1 MPFAIFVP
9 SWFKFRVSTPDFQQL
24 RVLVLESRR
33 RNEMAALVSTY
44 GGRPVAAPALRE
56 IPLESNPEA
65 LALADALKRGAF
77 DIVILLTGVG
87 TRVLLDV
94 VQAASSRDEF
104 VAALARTK
112 VVPRGPKPLAVLRE
126 LKITPWVT
134 VPEPNTWRELL
145 IALDEKAGSLRGQR
159 IAVQEYGKPNDE
171 LLHALEARGASVT
184 SVPVYRWALPDDIEP
199 LRGAVTAI
207 VRGELDVTLFT
218 TSVQVVHL
226 MQVADSMGQSNAIR
240 DALRRMVVASIGPTC
255 TEELRNQG
263 IAADLEASHPKMG
276 FLVREA
282 AERSPDLLRLKR
294 RT

>member
-1 MPFAIFVP
+1 
-9 SWFKFRVSTPDFQQL
+9 
-24 RVLVLESRR
+24 
-33 RNEMAALVSTY
+33 
-44 GGRPVAAPALRE
+44 
-56 IPLESNPEA
+56 
-65 LALADALKRGAF
+65 
-77 DIVILLTGVG
+77 
-87 TRVLLDV
+87 
-94 VQAASSRDEF
+94 

-126 LKITPWVT
+126 LKITPWIT

-145 IALDEKAGSLRGQR
+145 NALDEVAGGLQPSGSLRGQR

-171 LLHALEARGASVT
+171 LLRALEARGASVT

-199 LRGAVTAI
+199 LRSAVNAI
-207 VRGELDVTLFT
+207 VRGELDVALFT
-218 TSVQVVHL
+218 TSVQIVHL
-226 MQVADSMGQSNAIR
+226 MQVADSMGRSSATR

>member
-1 MPFAIFVP
+1 VIFAIFVT
-9 SWFKFRVSTPDFQQL
+9 VVVPDFQQL

-56 IPLESNPEA
+56 IPLESNPDA
-65 LALADALKRGAF
+65 LAFADTLQHDAF

-87 TRVLLDV
+87 TRALLDV
-94 VQAASSRDEF
+94 VETTSSRDEF

-112 VVPRGPKPLAVLRE
+112 IVPRGPKPLAVLRE
-126 LKITPWVT
+126 LKITPWIT

-145 IALDEKAGSLRGQR
+145 TALDEKVGGSLHGQR

-171 LLHALEARGASVT
+171 LLRALEARGASVT

-199 LRGAVTAI
+199 LRGAVSGI
-207 VRGELDVTLFT
+207 VRGDLDVALFT

-226 MQVADSMGQSNAIR
+226 MQVADSMGQSNAVR

-282 AERSPDLLRLKR
+282 AERSPELLRLKR
-294 RT
+294 RN

>member
-1 MPFAIFVP
+1 MSNP
-9 SWFKFRVSTPDFQQL
+9 SFQGL
-24 RVLVLESRR
+24 SVLVLESRR

-56 IPLESNPEA
+56 VPLESNPEA

-126 LKITPWVT
+126 LKITPWIT

-145 IALDEKAGSLRGQR
+145 TALDEKAESLRGQR

-171 LLHALEARGASVT
+171 LLRALEARGASVT

-199 LRGAVTAI
+199 LRGAVNAI
-207 VRGELDVTLFT
+207 VRGELDVALFT
-218 TSVQVVHL
+218 TSVQIVHL
-226 MQVADSMGQSNAIR
+226 MQVADSTGQSNAIR

>member
-1 MPFAIFVP
+1 VP
-9 SWFKFRVSTPDFQQL
+9 NPDFQQL
-24 RVLVLESRR
+24 SVLVLESRR

-94 VQAASSRDEF
+94 VQVTSSRDEF

-126 LKITPWVT
+126 LKITPWIT

-145 IALDEKAGSLRGQR
+145 TALDEKAGSLRGQR

-171 LLHALEARGASVT
+171 LLRALEARGASVT
-184 SVPVYRWALPDDIEP
+184 SVPFYRWALPDDIEP
-199 LRGAVTAI
+199 LRSAVNAI
-207 VRGELDVTLFT
+207 VHGELDVALFT
-218 TSVQVVHL
+218 TSVQIVHL
-226 MQVADSMGQSNAIR
+226 MQVADSMGQSNATR
-240 DALRRMVVASIGPTC
+240 DAMRRMVVASIGPTC

-263 IAADLEASHPKMG
+263 VAADLEASHPKMG

-282 AERSPDLLRLKR
+282 AARSPDLLLLKR

>member
-1 MPFAIFVP
+1 M
-9 SWFKFRVSTPDFQQL
+9 STPSFHGL
-24 RVLVLESRR
+24 SVLVLESRR

-65 LALADALKRGAF
+65 VALADALKRGAF

-94 VQAASSRDEF
+94 VEATSSRDEF

-126 LKITPWVT
+126 LKITPWIT

-145 IALDEKAGSLRGQR
+145 TALDEKAAVDAVAGDLQVSGSLRGQR

-171 LLHALEARGASVT
+171 LLRALEARGASVT

-199 LRGAVTAI
+199 LRSAVNAI
-207 VRGELDVTLFT
+207 VRGELDVALFT
-218 TSVQVVHL
+218 TSVQIVHL

-282 AERSPDLLRLKR
+282 AERSPELLRLKR

>member
-1 MPFAIFVP
+1 
-9 SWFKFRVSTPDFQQL
+9 
-24 RVLVLESRR
+24 
-33 RNEMAALVSTY
+33 
-44 GGRPVAAPALRE
+44 
-56 IPLESNPEA
+56 
-65 LALADALKRGAF
+65 
-77 DIVILLTGVG
+77 
-87 TRVLLDV
+87 
-94 VQAASSRDEF
+94 
-104 VAALARTK
+104 
-112 VVPRGPKPLAVLRE
+112 VPRGPKPLAVLRE

-145 IALDEKAGSLRGQR
+145 TALDQKVAGDLQVSGHASASLRGQR

-171 LLHALEARGASVT
+171 LLRALEARGASVT
-184 SVPVYRWALPDDIEP
+184 SVPVYRWALPDDIGP

-207 VRGELDVTLFT
+207 VGGELDVALFT
-218 TSVQVVHL
+218 TSVQIVHL
-226 MQVADSMGQSNAIR
+226 MQVADSMAQSNAIR

-294 RT
+294 RM

>member
-1 MPFAIFVP
+1 VP
-9 SWFKFRVSTPDFQQL
+9 NPDFQQL
-24 RVLVLESRR
+24 SVLVLESRR

-94 VQAASSRDEF
+94 VQVTSSRDEF

-126 LKITPWVT
+126 LKITPWIT

-145 IALDEKAGSLRGQR
+145 TALDEKAGSLRGQR

-171 LLHALEARGASVT
+171 LLRALEARGASVT

-207 VRGELDVTLFT
+207 VRGELDVALFT
-218 TSVQVVHL
+218 TSVQIVHL
-226 MQVADSMGQSNAIR
+226 MQVADSMGQSNATR
-240 DALRRMVVASIGPTC
+240 DAMRRMVVASIGPTC

-263 IAADLEASHPKMG
+263 VAADLEASHPKMG

-282 AERSPDLLRLKR
+282 AARSPDLLLLKR

>member
-1 MPFAIFVP
+1 
-9 SWFKFRVSTPDFQQL
+9 
-24 RVLVLESRR
+24 
-33 RNEMAALVSTY
+33 MAALVSTY

-94 VQAASSRDEF
+94 VQATSSRDEF
-104 VAALARTK
+104 VAALARAK

-126 LKITPWVT
+126 LKIAPWVM

-145 IALDEKAGSLRGQR
+145 TALDEKAGSLHGQR
-159 IAVQEYGKPNDE
+159 IAVQEYGKPNDD
-171 LLHALEARGASVT
+171 LLRALEARGASVT

-199 LRGAVTAI
+199 LRGAVNAI
-207 VRGELDVTLFT
+207 VRGELDVALFT
-218 TSVQVVHL
+218 TSVQIVHL
-226 MQVADSMGQSNAIR
+226 MQVADSMGQSGAIR

-263 IAADLEASHPKMG
+263 IAADLEASRPKMG

-282 AERSPDLLRLKR
+282 AERSPDLLSRKR
-294 RT
+294 T

>member
-1 MPFAIFVP
+1 MPN
-9 SWFKFRVSTPDFQQL
+9 PDFQQL
-24 RVLVLESRR
+24 SVLVLESRR

-65 LALADALKRGAF
+65 LALAAALKRGAF

-94 VQAASSRDEF
+94 VQVTSSRDEF

-126 LKITPWVT
+126 LKITPWIT

-145 IALDEKAGSLRGQR
+145 TALDEKGGSLRGQR

-171 LLHALEARGASVT
+171 LLRALEARGASVT

-207 VRGELDVTLFT
+207 VRGELDVALFT
-218 TSVQVVHL
+218 TSVQIVHL
-226 MQVADSMGQSNAIR
+226 MQVADSMGQSNATR
-240 DALRRMVVASIGPTC
+240 DAMRRMVVASIGPTC

-282 AERSPDLLRLKR
+282 AARSPDLLLLKR

>member
-1 MPFAIFVP
+1 MPN
-9 SWFKFRVSTPDFQQL
+9 PDFQQL
-24 RVLVLESRR
+24 SVLVLESRR

-94 VQAASSRDEF
+94 VQVTSSRDEF

-126 LKITPWVT
+126 LKITPWIT

-145 IALDEKAGSLRGQR
+145 TALDEKAGSLRGQR

-171 LLHALEARGASVT
+171 LLRALEARGASVT

-207 VRGELDVTLFT
+207 VRGELDVALFT
-218 TSVQVVHL
+218 TSVQIVHL
-226 MQVADSMGQSNAIR
+226 MQVADSMGQSNATR
-240 DALRRMVVASIGPTC
+240 DAMRRMVVASIGPTC

-263 IAADLEASHPKMG
+263 VAADLEASHPKMG

-282 AERSPDLLRLKR
+282 AARSPDLLLLKR

>member
-1 MPFAIFVP
+1 VSNP
-9 SWFKFRVSTPDFQQL
+9 SFHGLS
-24 RVLVLESRR
+24 VLVLESRR
-33 RNEMAALVSTY
+33 RNEMAALVSNY

-94 VQAASSRDEF
+94 VQATSSRDEF
-104 VAALARTK
+104 VASLARTK

-145 IALDEKAGSLRGQR
+145 TALDGKAGSLRGQR

-171 LLHALEARGASVT
+171 LLRALEARGASVT

-199 LRGAVTAI
+199 LRGAVNAI
-207 VRGELDVTLFT
+207 VREELDVALFT

-282 AERSPDLLRLKR
+282 AERSPALLSKKR
-294 RT
+294 T

>member
-1 MPFAIFVP
+1 
-9 SWFKFRVSTPDFQQL
+9 
-24 RVLVLESRR
+24 
-33 RNEMAALVSTY
+33 MAALVSTH

-56 IPLESNPEA
+56 IPLESNPEV

-94 VQAASSRDEF
+94 VQATSSRDEF

-126 LKITPWVT
+126 LKITPWIT

-145 IALDEKAGSLRGQR
+145 TALDEKMALEAVVGGLHPSTAARGALSEVEGQASGSLRGQR

-171 LLHALEARGASVT
+171 LLSALEARGASVT

-199 LRGAVTAI
+199 LRSAVNAI
-207 VRGELDVTLFT
+207 VRGELDVALFT
-218 TSVQVVHL
+218 TSVQIVHL

-282 AERSPDLLRLKR
+282 AQRSPDLLRLKR
-294 RT
+294 TT

>member
-1 MPFAIFVP
+1 
-9 SWFKFRVSTPDFQQL
+9 
-24 RVLVLESRR
+24 
-33 RNEMAALVSTY
+33 MAALVSTY

-94 VQAASSRDEF
+94 VQATSSRDEF

-126 LKITPWVT
+126 LKITPWIT

-145 IALDEKAGSLRGQR
+145 TALDEKAGSLRGQR

-171 LLHALEARGASVT
+171 LLRALEARGASVT

-199 LRGAVTAI
+199 LRGAVSAI
-207 VRGELDVTLFT
+207 VRGELDVALFT
-218 TSVQVVHL
+218 TSVQIVHL

-240 DALRRMVVASIGPTC
+240 RRLYWT
-255 TEELRNQG
+255 
-263 IAADLEASHPKMG
+263 DLH
-276 FLVREA
+276 RRA
-282 AERSPDLLRLKR
+282 AESGNRSGSRSLAPEDGISRARSRRAQSRPAPLEKTYAVKR
-294 RT
+294 RVHL